1 MPLMHRPKPDI
12 QTLSDG
18 LNHLFSYQGTLC
30 SEFVIA
36 VRISRAANDKR
47 ATPVHDFT
55 FTLPVIV
62 FSFTFL

>member
-1 MPLMHRPKPDI
+1 MPLMHRSKSP

-47 ATPVHDFT
+47 ATPVCHFAGE
-55 FTLPVIV
+55 FFI
-62 FSFTFL
+62 F